1 MAKMQSNAHSV
12 SSLIRFQGGG
22 GGGGGHHHNKEKQ
35 GDLLITREKRKF
47 GCIILIK
54 ASESSNK
61 EIHTGLRLSR
71 P

>member
-1 MAKMQSNAHSV
+1 MQSNAHSV
-12 SSLIRFQGGG
+12 SSLIRFQRG

-35 GDLLITREKRKF
+35 GDLLITRRKRKF

-61 EIHTGLRLSR
+61 EIHTGLRLSS